1 MLKRVNKEA
10 VGPSVQVTSCL
21 PVPCSKQR
29 RSTVRHVNLAKS
41 ESPVRQ
47 ASGHVTA
54 GLTEVGRHSSKE
66 GAPFPAWG
74 PGPSKRQ
81 TAHASIALCC
91 LAVNDKTSCFH
102 CLLPWLPQH
111 NDCTQNWEPDKP
123 FSPQLL
129 LSGCLITAAGLKNSN
144 KARFLTQHAT
154 VEIRSHQGEKNLLK
168 RVSLRYTL

>member
-1 MLKRVNKEA
+1 MFSEVTEEGRYLGLKMLKRVNKEA

-66 GAPFPAWG
+66 GAPFPAWS
-74 PGPSKRQ
+74 PGLSKRQ
-81 TAHASIALCC
+81 TAHASIALCG
-91 LAVNDKTSCFH
+91 LG
-102 CLLPWLPQH
+102 
-111 NDCTQNWEPDKP
+111 
-123 FSPQLL
+123 FSDTV
-129 LSGCLITAAGLKNSN
+129 TAPELG
-144 KARFLTQHAT
+144 AR
-154 VEIRSHQGEKNLLK
+154 
-168 RVSLRYTL
+168 